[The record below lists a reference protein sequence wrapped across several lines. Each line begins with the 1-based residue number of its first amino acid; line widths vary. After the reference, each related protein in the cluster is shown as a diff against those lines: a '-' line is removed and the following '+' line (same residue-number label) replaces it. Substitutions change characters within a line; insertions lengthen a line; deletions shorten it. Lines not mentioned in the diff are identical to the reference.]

1 MATVT
6 INQVAWDFA
15 NLQISIDVL
24 EKSGSTVVPLTQLP
38 IAQYIKEINY
48 TPKLEIEDM
57 HGSSRNVQD
66 TTDGMV
72 SHEASMTVEA
82 YGALYLVETIH
93 SFPLRG
99 LGTVLLTIGVQFYK
113 AGLPLHVHTIHQSRI
128 VSPEFAFKMGAE
140 ALSVPISLKPKNVFL
155 NGTDYFGNP
164 IA

>member
-24 EKSGSTVVPLTQLP
+24 EKSGSTVVPLTQMP

-48 TPKLEIEDM
+48 APKIEIEDM
-57 HGSSRNVQD
+57 HGSDRNVQD
-66 TTDGMV
+66 TTDGV
-72 SHEASMTVEA
+72 ASHEASITVEA
-82 YGALYLVETIH
+82 YGALYLVDTIH
-93 SFPLRG
+93 SFPGRG

-113 AGLPLHVHTIHQSRI
+113 PGLPLTVHTIHQARI
-128 VSPEFAFKMGAE
+128 LSPEFAFKMGAE

-155 NGTDYFGNP
+155 NGTDYFGKP